1 MSLSSP
7 RNAAAKTWITGAA
20 ALLAASAALAQ
31 SGITVPNAT
40 IASDTQAVYSEMT
53 TSSEVVSTLK
63 KGDAIIVDF
72 EIKTTLKWC
81 SVRLAGQATKL
92 GFVPCQRLT
101 RQQPPIANSAP
112 ASGSASELGATPTSQ
127 RGEKIVPA
135 SPPPVRAVNG
145 YAEIQKQVVREDS
158 IDIAKLAELEAAA
171 KSGSTTAMN
180 RAAMGHYA
188 AGNFELARNS
198 PDEAIEQY
206 QAALNLASRDS
217 GLQLANLLNLAYVH
231 VVRGQYSTA
240 LEYLDRARKISPHS
254 VGVAR
259 LSGWAYSGMNR
270 LPEATAEWQRAQK
283 IEPSAEVAQA
293 LERIERDQTAETDF
307 REGQTH
313 HFSVHYQGSASP
325 QLAAEILRTL
335 EDHFRTL
342 QSQLHFAPADSISV
356 VLYTQETFRDI
367 TRAPGW
373 ATALNDGRIRV
384 PIQGLASVT
393 DELSRVLMHELTHS
407 FITQKTLRRCPTWLQ
422 EGLAQYMEGRRSD
435 YYAHALIETYD
446 QHSHVPL
453 QRLEGSWSK
462 YPAPLASYAYAWSLA
477 ATETIVASSGMYGL
491 ERFFEHFL
499 NDTSVDL
506 ALREAL
512 QINYADLERNTAE
525 YLRRTYK

>member
-1 MSLSSP
+1 
-7 RNAAAKTWITGAA
+7 
-20 ALLAASAALAQ
+20 
-31 SGITVPNAT
+31 
-40 IASDTQAVYSEMT
+40 
-53 TSSEVVSTLK
+53 
-63 KGDAIIVDF
+63 
-72 EIKTTLKWC
+72 
-81 SVRLAGQATKL
+81 
-92 GFVPCQRLT
+92 
-101 RQQPPIANSAP
+101 
-112 ASGSASELGATPTSQ
+112 
-127 RGEKIVPA
+127 
-135 SPPPVRAVNG
+135 
-145 YAEIQKQVVREDS
+145 
-158 IDIAKLAELEAAA
+158 
-171 KSGSTTAMN
+171 
-180 RAAMGHYA
+180 
-188 AGNFELARNS
+188 
-198 PDEAIEQY
+198 
-206 QAALNLASRDS
+206 
-217 GLQLANLLNLAYVH
+217 
-231 VVRGQYSTA
+231 
-240 LEYLDRARKISPHS
+240 
-254 VGVAR
+254 
-259 LSGWAYSGMNR
+259 
-270 LPEATAEWQRAQK
+270 
-283 IEPSAEVAQA
+283 
-293 LERIERDQTAETDF
+293 
-307 REGQTH
+307 
-313 HFSVHYQGSASP
+313 
-325 QLAAEILRTL
+325 AAEILRTL

-384 PIQGLASVT
+384 PIQGLTSVT

-512 QINYADLERNTAE
+512 QINYADLERNTVE